1 MKDFFKFTFAS
12 MLGVVLAGIVF
23 TILGIV
29 SMVGMVA
36 SSDTETVV
44 QENSVFVIDLNGT
57 LSERVQEN
65 PLQSLMG
72 EEYQA
77 YGLDDILSSIQ
88 KAKDNENIKG
98 IYLQAGMLGG
108 ASFASLE
115 EIRHALADFK
125 ESGKFIVAYAD
136 QYTQEM
142 YYLASV
148 ADKVIVNPQGSIG
161 WHGLASQPI
170 FYKDL

>member
-44 QENSVFVIDLNGT
+44 QENSVFVLDLNGT

-65 PLQSLMG
+65 PLQSLN
-72 EEYQA
+72 
-77 YGLDDILSSIQ
+77 LSLSPNTWLRGRTCR
-88 KAKDNENIKG
+88 ARRR
-98 IYLQAGMLGG
+98 LQNL
-108 ASFASLE
+108 L
-115 EIRHALADFK
+115 
-125 ESGKFIVAYAD
+125 
-136 QYTQEM
+136 
-142 YYLASV
+142 
-148 ADKVIVNPQGSIG
+148 
-161 WHGLASQPI
+161 
-170 FYKDL
+170 